1 MEIELEHIH
10 QQNNDKQKPHLSSL
24 LLPIKFQTA
33 FKEFSNK
40 HTFLTSGIEKIDSV
54 LKITTGH
61 RLSIVGKRKYTQ
73 ILITRLCISALS
85 KKGHKIGFDTSNVI
99 FVDAGNNTDI
109 YQCVNFARQC
119 GVDIEQ
125 ILRHIII
132 SRVFTIYQLTNMI
145 IHELSNV
152 IQKFD
157 SKIIV
162 ISDLLNMFIH
172 DPQIEIKEAKY
183 LICGI
188 INSITTT
195 RALKDVL
202 FIVSLAYED
211 GLYQNKSATP
221 YDHKIILSR
230 FDKCIEIV
238 ANNNDNALIDI
249 RIRNS
254 WHKNNINDLSNSNF
268 FSITERDLLTVSCSL
283 R

>member
-10 QQNNDKQKPHLSSL
+10 RQNNDKQQPHLSSL
-24 LLPIKFQTA
+24 LQPIKFQTA

-40 HTFLTSGIEKIDSV
+40 HTLLTSGIEKIDSV

-61 RLSIVGKRKYTQ
+61 RLSIIGKRKYTQ

-109 YQCVNFARQC
+109 YQCITFVRQC
-119 GVDIEQ
+119 GVDSEQ

-132 SRVFTIYQLTNMI
+132 SRVFTIYQLANII
-145 IHELSNV
+145 IHELPNV

-162 ISDLLNMFIH
+162 ISDLLNMFVH
-172 DPQIEIKEAKY
+172 DPQIEIKEARY

-202 FIVSLAYED
+202 FIISLAYED
-211 GLYQNKSATP
+211 RLYQNKSAAL

-238 ANNNDNALIDI
+238 DNNNDNSLVDI
-249 RIRNS
+249 HIRNS
-254 WHKNNINDLSNSNF
+254 LHKNNINDFNNRKS
-268 FSITERDLLTVSCSL
+268 FSITERDLLTVSVL
-283 R
+283 